1 MCDLRDR
8 FDSQFRGPGILPFP
22 TYLLTVRTFSSHKY
36 PNGSLQAGFGS
47 RDQMFGR
54 GKAPKFG
61 SDGMISGRSAAISA
75 IAELL
80 FSIDLKFGVDL
91 PWGNVHRLTAGK

>member
-1 MCDLRDR
+1 
-8 FDSQFRGPGILPFP
+8 
-22 TYLLTVRTFSSHKY
+22 
-36 PNGSLQAGFGS
+36 
-47 RDQMFGR
+47 MFGR
-54 GKAPKFG
+54 GKLAAKFG